1 MHTRGQL
8 CNQPDNRLTIEQS
21 YITTSNKPKDTTPH
35 TSSNHSSRSPSTFC
49 HV

>member
-1 MHTRGQL
+1 MHTRGQR

-21 YITTSNKPKDTTPH
+21 YIATSNKPKDTTPH
-35 TSSNHSSRSPSTFC
+35 TSSRSPSTFC